1 MWTPCRLPFAS
12 TPASPRPEFPV
23 PAAEASVA
31 PSRRT
36 SRRAD
41 RGAGRRRVFFALW
54 PDAEAKPA
62 LSALAAAVARARGG
76 RPTRADQLHLTMAF
90 IGEVAPAA
98 MPLLCAAGV
107 EAAAAAAPFALTL
120 DRSGGAA
127 RDGVAW
133 LETTSPPAALMTLH
147 EALAGALRRAGFA
160 TEARAFRPHL
170 TLARRCTRPAGP
182 DEAASTSWAVA
193 SLALVASTP
202 APGGSRYETIAEWP
216 LAARVAGATASA

>member
-1 MWTPCRLPFAS
+1 MWTAPRLPFAS
-12 TPASPRPEFPV
+12 TLASPAPEPPV

-31 PSRRT
+31 PARRT

-54 PDAEAKPA
+54 PDAGAKPA
-62 LSALAAAVARARGG
+62 LSALAAAAARTRGG

-98 MPLLCAAGV
+98 MPLLRAAGV
-107 EAAAAAAPFALTL
+107 EAAAAAAPFVLTL
-120 DRSGGAA
+120 DRPGGTA

-133 LETTSPPAALMTLH
+133 LEATAPPAALMTLH
-147 EALAGALRRAGFA
+147 DALAGALRRAGFA
-160 TEARAFRPHL
+160 TEARAFRPHV

-182 DEAASTSWAVA
+182 DEAASTSWAA
-193 SLALVASTP
+193 ESLALVASTP

-216 LAARVAGATASA
+216 LAARPAGATASA

>member
-1 MWTPCRLPFAS
+1 MWTTARLPSAS
-12 TPASPRPEFPV
+12 TLASPASEFPA
-23 PAAEASVA
+23 PAGDASVA
-31 PSRRT
+31 PAGRT
-36 SRRAD
+36 SRRGA

-98 MPLLCAAGV
+98 MPLLRAAGV
-107 EAAAAAAPFALTL
+107 EAAAAAAPFVLTL
-120 DRSGGAA
+120 DRPGGTA

-133 LETTSPPAALMTLH
+133 LEAAAPPAALMTLH
-147 EALAGALRRAGFA
+147 EALAGALRCAGFA

-182 DEAASTSWAVA
+182 DAGASTSWVA
-193 SLALVASTP
+193 ESLALVASTP
-202 APGGSRYETIAEWP
+202 APGGSRYETIAEWR
-216 LAARVAGATASA
+216 LAAPATGATAAA

>member
-1 MWTPCRLPFAS
+1 M
-12 TPASPRPEFPV
+12 
-23 PAAEASVA
+23 
-31 PSRRT
+31 
-36 SRRAD
+36 
-41 RGAGRRRVFFALW
+41 FFALW

-90 IGEVAPAA
+90 VGEVAPAA
-98 MPLLCAAGV
+98 MPLLRGAGV

-133 LETTSPPAALMTLH
+133 LEATAPPAALIALH
-147 EALAGALRRAGFA
+147 EALARALRAAGFA

-170 TLARRCTRPAGP
+170 TLARRCTRPADP
-182 DEAASTSWAVA
+182 DDAASTSWAVE
-193 SLALVASTP
+193 SLALVTSTP
-202 APGGSRYETIAEWP
+202 APGGSRYETIAVWP
-216 LAARVAGATASA
+216 LAARTAGATAST